1 MVLVN
6 FLLNR
11 FLVLLWPTLSVISVI
26 FAIVMLDILSRLT
39 SSEESVHLKSSETI
53 LDEVMRLQSTIERT
67 AVRGETQS
75 TLVEKLRSVSI
86 SLVSARL
93 KLTKEEFD
101 AVIDQ
106 NPEAAIQL
114 IKDQEMLALL
124 SGKTV
129 NLSDLQRIDAIL
141 TKIEGM

>member
-11 FLVLLWPTLSVISVI
+11 FSVLLWPTLSIISVV
-26 FAIVMLDILSRLT
+26 FAIAMLDVLSRLT

-53 LDEVMRLQSTIERT
+53 LDEVLRLQSAIERT

-75 TLVEKLRSVSI
+75 MLVEKIRSVGL

-93 KLTKEEFD
+93 KLTKEEFG

-106 NPEAAIQL
+106 NPEAAIRL

-124 SGKTV
+124 SGKSA
-129 NLSDLQRIDAIL
+129 NLTDLQRIDAIL

>member
-1 MVLVN
+1 MILVN

-11 FLVLLWPTLSVISVI
+11 FSVLLWPTLSIISVI
-26 FAIVMLDILSRLT
+26 FAIVMLNILSRLT
-39 SSEESVHLKSSETI
+39 SNEKSVHLKDSEI
-53 LDEVMRLQSTIERT
+53 LDEVMRLQNTIERT
-67 AVRGETQS
+67 VVRSETQS
-75 TLVEKLRSVSI
+75 TLVEKLRSVGL

-129 NLSDLQRIDAIL
+129 NLTDLQRIDAIL
-141 TKIEGM
+141 TKIESV

>member
-11 FLVLLWPTLSVISVI
+11 FSVLLWPTLSIISVV

-53 LDEVMRLQSTIERT
+53 LDEVLRLQSAIERT
-67 AVRGETQS
+67 AVKGETQS
-75 TLVEKLRSVSI
+75 MLVEKIRSVGL

-93 KLTKEEFD
+93 KLTKEEFG

-106 NPEAAIQL
+106 NPEAAIRL

-124 SGKTV
+124 SGKTA

-141 TKIEGM
+141 TKIEDM